1 MTTSSYDIRMPP
13 DVWGPIFWH
22 TIHIVTLAYPQN
34 PTEADKAGARKFFE
48 SLTTVLPC
56 PICRQHYAQKLLDS
70 PVDAALGSRGDLILW
85 AFELHNSVNTMLGK
99 PTITVDQ
106 FIDHMRSLSAGQG
119 SSLSSS
125 SSRDLAIAAGL
136 GVLVGAAG
144 FYAYKRWAK

>member
-1 MTTSSYDIRMPP
+1 MTSYDIRMPP

-48 SLTTVLPC
+48 SLQTVLPC
-56 PICRQHYAQKLLDS
+56 PLCRQHYAQKLLDS

-106 FIDHMRSLSAGQG
+106 FIAHMRSLSAAGSSQASMS
-119 SSLSSS
+119 SSLS
-125 SSRDLAIAAGL
+125 RDLVLAAGL
-136 GVLVGAAG
+136 GILVGAAG
-144 FYAYKRWAK
+144 FYAYKRWLK